1 MAGAIYST
9 SKLWKARVQ
18 VTPDTSGNMVSVV
31 PSAPTPAPT
40 PLDPAQAPAQ
50 DPAQAAAQDP
60 AQAPAQDPDEAPAQV
75 PRVPSAPDQAPDQDP
90 AKAPC
95 PTKSWT
101 STQAPAQFQGY
112 RPIQLQKDKVNSQNE
127 VVASAQKRDR
137 EVVAVPVSELPGV
150 VTSSQNYSQLPK
162 VAQEDGK
169 ISKHAPTPAG
179 NQESRIQASQGAGAE
194 SLAEPVSCQPKH
206 VYKMCDLP
214 DKIEDMEVKSVAHR
228 SEDLESAS
236 VEVASFHHRPATT
249 TEGGGESVFADA
261 ALEQIAD
268 LLDPL
273 VYLERAEKLR
283 GIEKEPSCSESE
295 AESSCE
301 ETSSVE
307 DPEAPASDAG
317 CRLVEAASA
326 GNSGAVNLHD
336 RADSAGLSS
345 DSVWQSSLLC
355 LSASFSDRNEF
366 SEHASDDDTDT
377 RPGFARST
385 ATQTSVTH
393 QHYVADCMECRAA
406 RPPNHFVHKNS
417 RLKAMEGTWQLV
429 AGRTHCGFEV
439 INITIGVAA
448 VIMFD
453 RLGVSYRLSVDEQ
466 QNLFCAKLGH
476 FEIQEGYLHTSI
488 GRCTYQK
495 RPCDLHFA
503 SPDCNSQDSFLASGC
518 RPAHLDTGGQHSM
531 KSSSIQTDS
540 WMVLDGFSPDW
551 AVCCRSRC
559 CLQCAGLNALS
570 HQALDFGVLD
580 GFWQLQADQHNDE
593 DDYRYLR
600 VVGRWVIAN
609 NGTWNYLRDSC
620 GQVLLQNCVLGHR
633 HASLCWFRKTRRKL
647 YCRATLADRE
657 EDCNFAAF
665 DIVTRS
671 ALATLSSSTFSLQ
684 ATRTCASMLG
694 TWSVMPEHEN
704 LARKRYTSL
713 WIMSD
718 QRQRTSKSKSTSK
731 HAYIVRDAVGG
742 RCVLKVNKKQ
752 PTTLN
757 RKPIWWDDTRLFW
770 LSSEG
775 QLMIYKK
782 VR

>member
-194 SLAEPVSCQPKH
+194 SLAEPVSCQPKQ
-206 VYKMCDLP
+206 VDYIGDLP
-214 DKIEDMEVKSVAHR
+214 DEIENMQVKSVGNS
-228 SEDLESAS
+228 SEELVSAS
-236 VEVASFHHRPATT
+236 VEAAALHHRHWTT
-249 TEGGGESVFADA
+249 TEGRGHSL
-261 ALEQIAD
+261 ALENIAD
-268 LLDPL
+268 SLHPFA
-273 VYLERAEKLR
+273 YLERGANLQGME
-283 GIEKEPSCSESE
+283 EESSCSESE
-295 AESSCE
+295 AESSCVE
-301 ETSSVE
+301 MVAESSFSSSE
-307 DPEAPASDAG
+307 PPASHAEYPLVAAAAAG
-317 CRLVEAASA
+317 LAA
-326 GNSGAVNLHD
+326 GNRDAISLRGGT
-336 RADSAGLSS
+336 DSPGTLLSF
-345 DSVWQSSLLC
+345 DSVWHSNSFLYLSS
-355 LSASFSDRNEF
+355 SVFESN
-366 SEHASDDDTDT
+366 DDTGASRSLT
-377 RPGFARST
+377 RNTGSQT
-385 ATQTSVTH
+385 AVTH
-393 QHYVADCMECRAA
+393 QRDIADCLECRTA
-406 RPPNHFVHKNS
+406 RPPNHFVPKNS
-417 RLKAMEGTWQLV
+417 KLKAMEGTWQLV

-448 VIMFD
+448 VILFD
-453 RLGVSYRLSVDEQ
+453 RLGVSYGL
-466 QNLFCAKLGH
+466 
-476 FEIQEGYLHTSI
+476 SI
-488 GRCTYQK
+488 GEQRNVLLSALGSVELREGKLYFRKGVYRK
-495 RPCDLHFA
+495 RPCDLQLN

-657 EDCNFAAF
+657 KDCHFAAF
-665 DIVTRS
+665 DMVTRS
-671 ALATLSSSTFSLQ
+671 ALATLSSSTVFSQ
-684 ATRTCASMLG
+684 ATRTYASLLG
-694 TWSVMPEHEN
+694 IWNVMPEHRH
-704 LARKRYTSL
+704 LANAKYASL
-713 WIMSD
+713 CVMSD
-718 QRQRTSKSKSTSK
+718 KRQRTSKSKSASK
-731 HAYIVRDAVGG
+731 HAYKVYNAFGD
-742 RCVLKVNKKQ
+742 RCTLKVYKKR

-757 RKPIWWDDTRLFW
+757 GNPIWWDEARLLW
-770 LSSEG
+770 LSSNG
-775 QLMIYKK
+775 QLMIYDNVK
-782 VR
+782 